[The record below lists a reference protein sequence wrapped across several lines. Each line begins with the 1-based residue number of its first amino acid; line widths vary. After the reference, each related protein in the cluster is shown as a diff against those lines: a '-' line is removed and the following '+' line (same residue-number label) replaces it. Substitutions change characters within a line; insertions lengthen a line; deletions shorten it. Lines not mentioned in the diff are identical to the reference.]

1 MIKVLVFA
9 AALLG
14 VDGTSEEWPANTG
27 VTHVVEEVQIGDRI
41 IVIEQTHPDPNGLLA
56 EFRKKL
62 PPRPEKEISDELRA
76 HLARGAYRAWDKC
89 FEGKE
94 RKSVISVGPNPVINS
109 WGGAI
114 AFRVRQPP
122 KKGQALTA
130 TTMIADFSNIKIS
143 SYGDVRRFL
152 LAPFKKGKLKCAP

>member
-1 MIKVLVFA
+1 MINVLVFA

-27 VTHVVEEVQIGDRI
+27 ATHVVEEVQIGDRI

-89 FEGKE
+89 FEGME
-94 RKSVISVGPNPVINS
+94 RRSEVSVLPNGQAVNS
-109 WGGAI
+109 WSGAI
-114 AFRVRQPP
+114 AFRPP
-122 KKGQALTA
+122 YKSEGAGLAVDTA
-130 TTMIADFSNIKIS
+130 ITDFSNIKIS
-143 SYGDVRRFL
+143 SYGDVRLFL
-152 LAPFKKGKLKCAP
+152 LAPFKRGDLKCAP

>member
-41 IVIEQTHPDPNGLLA
+41 IVIEQTHPDPNGPFA
-56 EFRKKL
+56 EIRKKR

-94 RKSVISVGPNPVINS
+94 RKSEVSVRPDPVVNS

-114 AFRVRQPP
+114 AFRVTQPP
-122 KKGQALTA
+122 KEGQRLTVDTA
-130 TTMIADFSNIKIS
+130 ITDFSDVKLS